1 MPRWIYILAL
11 IWALPWLACN
21 FPKPKPVA
29 PGTGSEA
36 LRQTMQAVPSS
47 SGVEATQV
55 YPGSGPVEVSPIPG
69 TTFPDTTPL
78 PVDATSV
85 SGSPDNSG
93 LFTYTVQS
101 GDTLDALS
109 ARFGVQVGQVVS
121 GQALPE
127 SGYIPA
133 GYTLYIPWDL
143 GEVLPS
149 ARLLPDSEVVYS
161 PTSVDFDLDSFVQE
175 AGGYLS
181 VYSQEIDDETVS
193 GIELI
198 RRVASQASIN
208 PRLLLALLEYR
219 SGWVYGFPADP
230 ERAEY
235 PFGFYIPGR
244 SGLYEELQIIATQLN
259 VGYYGWRQG
268 SRLTVKFSDQKIARL
283 NPNIN
288 PGTAALQ
295 HLMAMFYR
303 QEDWQSVLYAPA
315 GFPVLYSQMFGDPWE
330 RDAFSG
336 ALIPDGLSQ
345 PVLEFPFQAG
355 ERWSF
360 TAGPHA
366 AWDSGTPRGA
376 IDFSPVSGGAACA
389 VSSWWARAAAPGVVV
404 RAERNAVVLDLDGD
418 GYEQTGWV
426 LLYYHL
432 AESEL
437 IRANSQV
444 DLDNVL
450 GHPSC
455 EGGRATGKHVHIAR
469 KYNGEW
475 MAADGPVPF
484 VLSGWQVVA
493 DEKNYHGLLVRGEQ
507 TVTSNPSGNQTSII
521 VR

>member
-1 MPRWIYILAL
+1 M
-11 IWALPWLACN
+11 WALPWLACN

-47 SGVEATQV
+47 PGVEATQV
-55 YPGSGPVEVSPIPG
+55 YPGSGPVDLSPVPG
-69 TTFPDTTPL
+69 TAFPDTTPL
-78 PVDATSV
+78 PVQATSV
-85 SGSPDNSG
+85 NGSPDVDG

-109 ARFGVQVGQVVS
+109 ARFGVQVGQLVS

-127 SGYIPA
+127 RGYLPA
-133 GYTLYIPWDL
+133 GYTLYIPWQL

-149 ARLLPDSEVVYS
+149 EPLLPDSEVVFS
-161 PTSVDFDLDSFVQE
+161 PTSVDFDLGSFVQE

-181 VYSQEIDDETVS
+181 VYSQEIDNEAVS

-198 RRVASQASIN
+198 RRVANQASIN

-268 SRLTVKFSDQKIARL
+268 SRLTVKFSDQKIARI

-303 QEDWQSVLYAPA
+303 QDDWQSVLYAPA

-330 RDAFSG
+330 RDAISG

-389 VSSWWARAAAPGVVV
+389 VSSWWARAAAPGVIA

-437 IRANSQV
+437 IRANIQV
-444 DLDNVL
+444 DLDDVL

-484 VLSGWQVVA
+484 VLSGWLVVA